1 MVGERGSRGRIL
13 VVGAGYAGLTT
24 AIELSRKNFEVEVI
38 ESASKLTT
46 QGMFLLEEAGFCVLK
61 ALALPGPTD

>member
-1 MVGERGSRGRIL
+1 MVGERGPRGRIL

-46 QGMFLLEEAGFCVLK
+46 QGKSCWK
-61 ALALPGPTD
+61 KPDPTQQDPCSEWTD